1 MSQYDAIVIGAGQAG
16 PSLAVRLANAGR
28 KVALVERHQ
37 LGGTCVN
44 TGCTPTKTLVASA
57 YAAQLCRC
65 AVEYGVTVDAPVHVD
80 LKRVQARKN
89 EVVNASI
96 ESLRRWLGAQSNLT
110 LHWGHA
116 RFVGANAIEVDGTRL
131 EAAQIFIN
139 VGGRPSTPR
148 LPGAETVPWLDSD
161 AMMELETLPRHLI
174 VVGGS
179 YVGLEYAQMFRRF
192 GSEVTVVEMG
202 PRLIGR
208 EDEDVSEAVAEI
220 LQSEGIAIRTQ
231 AECVALSRSDGG
243 VQVRVQC
250 DQGAPQVEGSHV
262 LLAIGRTPNTDDL
275 GLAHTGIET
284 DERGHIKVNDRL
296 ETTQSGVY
304 ALGDCN
310 GRGAFTHTA
319 YNDYEI
325 LADNLLNGAS
335 RSVSDRIPC
344 YGLFIDP
351 PLGRIG
357 MSEAE
362 ARKSGFKVLIG
373 KRAMTRVARAR
384 ETSRTQGFMK
394 IVVDA
399 GSKRILGAAILGLS
413 GDEAVHSLTDAIYA
427 RLPYVAVQRG
437 VRIHPT
443 VSELIPTVLGE
454 LAPA

>member
-1 MSQYDAIVIGAGQAG
+1 MNQYDAIVVGAGQAG
-16 PSLAVRLANAGR
+16 PSLAVRLADAGL
-28 KVALVERHQ
+28 KVALIERHQ

-57 YAAQLCRC
+57 YAAQLCRR
-65 AVEYGVTVDAPVHVD
+65 AAEYGVAFDSPVRVD
-80 LKRVQARKN
+80 LKRVQARKDGI
-89 EVVNASI
+89 VNASI
-96 ESLRRWLGAQSNLT
+96 DSLRSWLDDQSNVT

-116 RFVGANAIEVDGTRL
+116 RFVDPYAIEVNGARL
-131 EAAQIFIN
+131 EASQIFIN
-139 VGGRPSTPR
+139 VGGRPSPPR
-148 LPGAETVPWLDSD
+148 LPGADAVPWLDSD
-161 AMMELETLPRHLI
+161 AMMQLQTLPQHLI
-174 VVGGS
+174 IVGGS

-208 EDEDVSEAVAEI
+208 EDEEVSDAVRSILEA
-220 LQSEGIAIRTQ
+220 EGIAIRTQ
-231 AECVALSRSDGG
+231 AECISLRQSDAG
-243 VQVRVQC
+243 VTVSVGC
-250 DQGAPQVEGSHV
+250 ESGAPEVEGTHV

-275 GLAHTGIET
+275 GLEHTGVET
-284 DERGHIKVNDRL
+284 DERGFIQVNDRL
-296 ETTQSGVY
+296 ETTRPNIY

-335 RSVSDRIPC
+335 RSVDERIAC

-362 ARKSGFKVLIG
+362 ARKAGFKLLIG

-384 ETSRTQGFMK
+384 ETGQTQGFMK
-394 IVVDA
+394 VVVDTE
-399 GSKRILGAAILGLS
+399 SKRILGASILGLS

-427 RLPYVAVQRG
+427 RLPYTDVQRG